1 MVAPEST
8 EDESKHEANGTA
20 ALRPTDPAPTQ
31 HDLPVAHP
39 DVTAADGTNGIADA
53 PIFEALVAEH
63 GTSPV

>member
-8 EDESKHEANGTA
+8 EDEFKHEANGA
-20 ALRPTDPAPTQ
+20 SPLRPTDPAPTQ
-31 HDLPVAHP
+31 YDLPVARP
-39 DVTAADGTNGIADA
+39 DVTAADGANGIADA